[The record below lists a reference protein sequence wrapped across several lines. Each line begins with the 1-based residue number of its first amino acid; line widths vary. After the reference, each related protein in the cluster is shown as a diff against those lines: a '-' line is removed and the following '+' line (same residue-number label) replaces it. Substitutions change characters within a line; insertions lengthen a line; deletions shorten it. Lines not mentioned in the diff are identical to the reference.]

1 MSSMVDH
8 LVAEVLALDVKLLAC
23 QARLAVSTDS
33 EALHDLRTTV
43 RRLRSVLRPL
53 RENPSAAELEDAAK
67 AVGQLTTPLRDMQVL
82 AGFLEEQ
89 GLNEAAFTRNR
100 YLESACPKV
109 ASSPELTR
117 LLKLIDR
124 FPELLRLQQRQ
135 GMLRGLRKTIEKRMD
150 KQWHKLRVA
159 IAEPGLDRHDLRLL
173 IKRVR
178 YAAEAYPLLSHQP
191 KNMQAR
197 LKSAQGELGDWHDH
211 LQWLAQAAEQP
222 DLAPCVPGWQIGIVR
237 AERKAEASLKRLAKA
252 CF

>member
-1 MSSMVDH
+1 MVDH

-53 RENPSAAELEDAAK
+53 RENPSAAELEEAAR

-124 FPELLRLQQRQ
+124 F
-135 GMLRGLRKTIEKRMD
+135 
-150 KQWHKLRVA
+150 
-159 IAEPGLDRHDLRLL
+159 
-173 IKRVR
+173 
-178 YAAEAYPLLSHQP
+178 
-191 KNMQAR
+191 
-197 LKSAQGELGDWHDH
+197 
-211 LQWLAQAAEQP
+211 
-222 DLAPCVPGWQIGIVR
+222 
-237 AERKAEASLKRLAKA
+237 
-252 CF
+252 

>member
-100 YLESACPKV
+100 YPGKRLPKG
-109 ASSPELTR
+109 
-117 LLKLIDR
+117 
-124 FPELLRLQQRQ
+124 RQ
-135 GMLRGLRKTIEKRMD
+135 LA
-150 KQWHKLRVA
+150 RVD
-159 IAEPGLDRHDLRLL
+159 P
-173 IKRVR
+173 
-178 YAAEAYPLLSHQP
+178 
-191 KNMQAR
+191 
-197 LKSAQGELGDWHDH
+197 SAQAD
-211 LQWLAQAAEQP
+211 
-222 DLAPCVPGWQIGIVR
+222 
-237 AERKAEASLKRLAKA
+237 
-252 CF
+252 